1 MCVNL
6 AYLNWGYYIK
16 MGKSKEEAYERFE
29 KFIDAMSD
37 MEFSYWYDEE
47 ATQAQQDFADKIRE
61 SVSPEE
67 AEAWLSAP

>member
-1 MCVNL
+1 
-6 AYLNWGYYIK
+6 
-16 MGKSKEEAYERFE
+16 MGKSKEESYERFE
-29 KFIDAMSD
+29 KFIDSMSD
-37 MEFSYWYDEE
+37 VEFEYWYDEE

>member
-1 MCVNL
+1 
-6 AYLNWGYYIK
+6 
-16 MGKSKEEAYERFE
+16 MGKSKDESYERFE
-29 KFIDAMSD
+29 KFIDSMTD
-37 MEFSYWYDEE
+37 MEFEAWYEDD

>member
-1 MCVNL
+1 
-6 AYLNWGYYIK
+6 

-29 KFIDAMSD
+29 KFIDSMSD
-37 MEFSYWYDEE
+37 MEFEAWYDDD